1 MIVVTPEDYILGMSD
16 LTGELMRYATN
27 GTFKMSKSSQDY
39 PPRKFL
45 GKKLNDVN
53 PPEALGT
60 GDHETPLSICDFVR
74 TVKTRKFGSCPM
86 DVP

>member
-1 MIVVTPEDYILGMSD
+1 MQQTVRLKCQSQVKTTPLQV
-16 LTGELMRYATN
+16 
-27 GTFKMSKSSQDY
+27 SS
-39 PPRKFL
+39 

-86 DVP
+86 DVPQPVKS